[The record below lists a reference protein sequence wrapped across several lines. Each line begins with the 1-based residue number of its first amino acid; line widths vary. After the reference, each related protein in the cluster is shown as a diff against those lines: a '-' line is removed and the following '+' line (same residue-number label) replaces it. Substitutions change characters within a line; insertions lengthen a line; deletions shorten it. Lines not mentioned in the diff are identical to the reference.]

1 MTHAHETDDLPLGH
15 WIKRAYL
22 ALSGFVNEQLR
33 PHELTYSQWQVLSFV
48 ARRDGGTTT
57 QRELQSWLKVESATL
72 TGVID
77 GLVRRGWLTREES
90 ADDRRVNC
98 LVLTTDGRAAY
109 EAVSPWLS
117 QTVQTRVLAGLSPG
131 QVTVAREVLQRVI
144 ENLEQP
150 VRAVGEERTS
160 ESSRIQTESD
170 LLGR

>member
-1 MTHAHETDDLPLGH
+1 MTHADETDDLPLAH

-48 ARRDGGTTT
+48 ARRDGGTAT

-77 GLVRRGWLTREES
+77 GLERRGWLTREES
-90 ADDRRVNC
+90 SDDRRVKR
-98 LVLTTDGRAAY
+98 LVLTTAGLAVY

-117 QTVQTRVLAGLSPG
+117 QAVQARVLAGLSPG
-131 QVTVAREVLQRVI
+131 QVTLAREVLQRVI
-144 ENLEQP
+144 ENLEQ
-150 VRAVGEERTS
+150 AS
-160 ESSRIQTESD
+160 TEAQ
-170 LLGR
+170 LLGH

>member
-1 MTHAHETDDLPLGH
+1 METSMTVREETDDLPLAH

-22 ALSGFVNEQLR
+22 ALSGYVNEQLR

-48 ARRDGGTTT
+48 ARRQGAAAT

-77 GLVRRGWLTREES
+77 GLVRRDWLTREENL
-90 ADDRRVNC
+90 DDRRVKS
-98 LVLTTDGRAAY
+98 LGLTPTGRAAY

-117 QTVQTRVLAGLSPG
+117 HAVQARVLQGLSPG

-150 VRAVGEERTS
+150 SPEP
-160 ESSRIQTESD
+160 Q
-170 LLGR
+170 LLGH